1 MDKFDKHWKTALQN
15 EKNLHYFMDQ
25 LKNPKRSTFFFNEYF
40 NDLFASSTKIIDLGG
55 GNGTTTQFFAKKHP
69 HIEFTC
75 ADFSSE
81 LLESGE
87 TIAKELNLKNLKF
100 KKVDWFDLED
110 MTGYY
115 DGVISLQTLSW
126 LSEFQKPLKEIF
138 SKITPNW
145 LGISSLFYNG
155 DISTKLEVQ
164 EHSVDRYSYS
174 NTYSLNQVGKFCQDN
189 GYFLSTWKD
198 FDIDIDISKPENLDR
213 MSTYTRK
220 TFQGKGDQ
228 GPIKRLQIS
237 GPVLMNW
244 KNILI
249 QKA

>member
-1 MDKFDKHWKTALQN
+1 
-15 EKNLHYFMDQ
+15 
-25 LKNPKRSTFFFNEYF
+25 
-40 NDLFASSTKIIDLGG
+40 
-55 GNGTTTQFFAKKHP
+55 
-69 HIEFTC
+69 
-75 ADFSSE
+75 
-81 LLESGE
+81 
-87 TIAKELNLKNLKF
+87 
-100 KKVDWFDLED
+100 
-110 MTGYY
+110 MTGHY

-138 SKITPNW
+138 NKITPKW
-145 LGISSLFYNG
+145 IGISSLFFDG

-164 EHSVDRYSYS
+164 EHSVDRYAYY
-174 NTYSLNQVGKFCQDN
+174 NTYSLNQISKFCRNN

-220 TFQGKGDQ
+220 IFQDKVDEKS
-228 GPIKRLQIS
+228 IERLQIS

-249 QKA
+249 QKS